1 MVGQSTSE
9 GEIAQAPVGLRL
21 RPGIRYTPRIGWF
34 GHLPP
39 CGLLLLLYSPIR
51 CHFSLEAFLELRRL
65 WQMAE
70 AVRRN
75 SFLVKIGVGRFHCAS
90 LSTPSVPYCDE
101 VTSDSY
107 SSIA

>member
-1 MVGQSTSE
+1 
-9 GEIAQAPVGLRL
+9 
-21 RPGIRYTPRIGWF
+21 
-34 GHLPP
+34 
-39 CGLLLLLYSPIR
+39 
-51 CHFSLEAFLELRRL
+51 
-65 WQMAE
+65 MAE